1 MAIAIENSRDG
12 KVYFAVTVSK
22 ARAEY
27 LFQCLQRPLCTC
39 GREVDE
45 CEADPCDDRRVNQ
58 GELAYCAG
66 CHELFDPAAI
76 DERGKCPECRSLT

>member
-1 MAIAIENSRDG
+1 MAIMIENSRDD

-27 LFQCLQRPLCTC
+27 LFKCLQRPLCENC

-45 CEADPCDDRRVNQ
+45 CEADPCTRNQ
-58 GELAYCAG
+58 
-66 CHELFDPAAI
+66 HT
-76 DERGKCPECRSLT
+76 SV